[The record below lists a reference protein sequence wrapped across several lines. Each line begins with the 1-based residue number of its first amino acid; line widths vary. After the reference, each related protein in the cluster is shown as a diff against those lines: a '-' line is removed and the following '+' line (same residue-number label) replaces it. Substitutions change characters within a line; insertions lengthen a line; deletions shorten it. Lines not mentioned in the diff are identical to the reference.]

1 MRRALPL
8 LVALASLAATG
19 CGGDEGS
26 ETVTVTAPAS
36 STTASGGTTSPTST
50 APSGGAAPSTATAPS
65 GGAAAPST
73 ASSSPEAL
81 PPTPPQPS
89 SGAPRGTL
97 KVAADGCDVLRSAFA
112 TEPDT
117 LQWSVRD
124 EGGFEV
130 LGRNARGETRYRYY
144 RPGEYTV
151 VLQAFVDGKYA
162 PISNV
167 VSIRC

>member
-1 MRRALPL
+1 MRLALPL
-8 LVALASLAATG
+8 LVALASIAATG
-19 CGGDEGS
+19 CGGDDDGA
-26 ETVTVTAPAS
+26 TVTVTAPAS
-36 STTASGGTTSPTST
+36 STAASGGTTPPTST
-50 APSGGAAPSTATAPS
+50 DASGGAAPPAATTPS
-65 GGAAAPST
+65 GT
-73 ASSSPEAL
+73 SSSPEAL
-81 PPTPPQPS
+81 PPTPAQPA

-97 KVAADGCDVLRSAFA
+97 KVAADGCGVLRSAFA

-124 EGGFEV
+124 PGGFEV

-151 VLQAFVDGKYA
+151 VLQAFVDGEYA

-167 VSIRC
+167 VNIRC